1 VVIAELRHL
10 HRVLDWRLKAAV
22 LCSVLSALS
31 NLLAGWP

>member
-1 VVIAELRHL
+1 MIEEFRYL